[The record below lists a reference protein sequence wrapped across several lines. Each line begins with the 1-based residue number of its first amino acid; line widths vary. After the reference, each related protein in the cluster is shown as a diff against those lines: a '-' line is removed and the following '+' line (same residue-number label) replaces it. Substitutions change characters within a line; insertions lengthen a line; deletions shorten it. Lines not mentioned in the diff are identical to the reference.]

1 MRSKCFDS
9 TKNSCKSPMN
19 NVQYYILGRYAPI
32 IRNSKGT
39 AMIND
44 LYSRLLKGE
53 EKLSVIGLGY
63 VGMPIAVA
71 FARKL
76 SVIGFD
82 INESKVALYKKGVD
96 PTREVGDEAL
106 KNTSVHFTS
115 DESELKN
122 ARFHIVAV
130 PTPVTAD
137 HNPDLEPLKSASLIL
152 GRNLQPGSV
161 AVFESTVYPG
171 VTEEVCV
178 PILERASGLV
188 CGRDFKVGYSPERI
202 NPGDRVHR
210 LETVKKI
217 VSGMDEETLDI
228 VADVYSLV
236 VGAGVHR
243 AGSIKVAE
251 AAKVIENSQRDINIA
266 FMNELSIIFDIM
278 GIDTKSVLEAAG
290 TKWNFLHFYPGLVG
304 GHCIGV
310 DPYYLTYK
318 AETLGYHSQVIL
330 AGRRINDGMGKY
342 VAEHCIKS
350 LLSAGRNPRDAKVA
364 ILGFTFKENC
374 PDVRNT
380 RVTDI
385 VRELNEYGVEPL
397 IHDPCAD
404 PDDAKRLYG
413 IEFCGLNE
421 ISGCDAVVI
430 AVAHDAFRGMSVG
443 DISALFR
450 GGKGVLID
458 VKGIFDRDE
467 YTAAGFDYWRL

>member
-1 MRSKCFDS
+1 
-9 TKNSCKSPMN
+9 MN

-44 LYSRLLKGE
+44 LYSRLLKGD

-178 PILERASGLV
+178 PILEQSSGLV

-430 AVAHDAFRGMSVG
+430 AVAHDAFRSMSMG

-467 YTAAGFDYWRL
+467 YAAAGFDYWRL

>member
-1 MRSKCFDS
+1 
-9 TKNSCKSPMN
+9 
-19 NVQYYILGRYAPI
+19 
-32 IRNSKGT
+32 
-39 AMIND
+39 MIND

-467 YTAAGFDYWRL
+467 YAAAGFDYWRL

>member
-1 MRSKCFDS
+1 
-9 TKNSCKSPMN
+9 MN

-450 GGKGVLID
+450 GEKGVLID

-467 YTAAGFDYWRL
+467 YAAAGFDYWRL